1 MKKILFSLIIC
12 FICDVEGEI
21 RFVNSIQQQ
30 LCVQT
35 LNTYGMFYSAN
46 LEERHEQTLHFLR
59 QYDCDIILLQEVWED
74 DHYQNLVQL
83 SQDINMRSVYFRK
96 PSDDRRSG
104 LVGLFKGGVQKSDV
118 IYFSPTIKSGLDGFY
133 KWLKFIDK
141 GFGMAE
147 VNIPWMYQNFFLV
160 FNFHLNHISQTER
173 ISQLLLYLKWM
184 LENSYKD
191 RAIIAGGDFNFE
203 PASLEFRI
211 VKRLLRFKD
220 PYEQVRK
227 NPKCTHLCEDSGYD
241 WSNFFVGES
250 IRDYIFFRSSSK
262 ISFEPQDISI
272 FPKNYNDVALSDHF
286 GLRAIFQ
293 LNDSSRNHSENLVS
307 EKVLRERV
315 GDFEQILY
323 EVESFLHT
331 GDNTS
336 SEISFIR
343 SLYEDLKD
351 SQSSVV
357 QHLKY

>member
-1 MKKILFSLIIC
+1 MKEVLFSLTVL
-12 FICDVEGEI
+12 FIFYVEGETKLI
-21 RFVNSIQQQ
+21 DPNQQQ

-35 LNTYGMFYSAN
+35 LNTYGMFYSDN

-59 QYDCDIILLQEVWED
+59 QYDCDIILLQEVWQD
-74 DHYQNLVQL
+74 DHYQNLVRL

-96 PSDDRRSG
+96 PYDDRRSG

-118 IYFSPTIKSGLDGFY
+118 IYFSPAIESGLGFLY
-133 KWLKFIDK
+133 EWFKFIDK
-141 GFGMAE
+141 GFGIAQIN
-147 VNIPWMYQNFFLV
+147 VPQVYQNSFLV

-173 ISQLLLYLKWM
+173 VNQLLLHLRWI
-184 LENSYKD
+184 LENPYRD
-191 RAIIAGGDFNFE
+191 QAIIAGGDFNFE

-211 VKRLLRFKD
+211 VRRLLRFKD

-227 NPKCTHLCEDSGYD
+227 NPECTHLCGDSGYD
-241 WSNFFVGES
+241 LSNFFVGES
-250 IRDYIFFRSSSK
+250 IRDYIFFKSSSE
-262 ISFEPQDISI
+262 IAFEPQDISI

-293 LNDSSRNHSENLVS
+293 LNDFSKNRSENLVS
-307 EKVLRERV
+307 KKVLKERM

-323 EVESFLHT
+323 EVESFLQT
-331 GDNTS
+331 RDNTS